1 MRIAITGTH
10 STGKSSFLDALQQ
23 RLGAVG
29 LTSARVDDLA
39 RTARDVGFPILRDHT
54 FASTL
59 WIMSEGL
66 RRELEVLLSAPIVLI
81 DRPLIDALGY
91 LNAAL
96 ETRKDSIAASERA
109 VLESLVAAYTPLYD
123 VLIITELDTSIPLG
137 PDRDD
142 DEVFR
147 RLAGD
152 HIRQLVTNS
161 KMPHLVLRS
170 SNREEMIETVL
181 ERVSA
186 PKMN

>member
-23 RLGAVG
+23 RLGAAG

-39 RTARDVGFPILRDHT
+39 RTARDLGFPILRDHT

-59 WIMSEGL
+59 WIMSDGL
-66 RRELEVLLSAPIVLI
+66 RRELEVLLRAPIVLI
-81 DRPLIDALGY
+81 DRPPLDALGY

-96 ETRKDSIAASERA
+96 ETRKDSIAVSERA
-109 VLESLVAAYTPLYD
+109 VLENLVTAYTPVYD
-123 VLIITELDTSIPLG
+123 VLIMTELDPTIPLG

-161 KMPHLVLRS
+161 EIPHLVLRS
-170 SNREEMIETVL
+170 SNREETIETVL
-181 ERVSA
+181 DRVSA
-186 PKMN
+186 QSMN